1 MKQPALTLYT
11 ADGWLNIDAIAK
23 LDAWLFVIVG
33 ARQVGKTY
41 GTLKHFLSNDLYT
54 LYLRR
59 SREELEAVS
68 SSEDLNPWVP
78 LQKEGYNVDFRS
90 ISKNI
95 WEFGDVAKDAE
106 TVKIVN
112 KRGVAMSMYYIAKMR
127 GFNGSRFSDMVLDE
141 FIPESVVRR
150 LKNEGDTVL
159 NLYTTVNGNREL
171 EGKPPLRFWLLA
183 NAFNL
188 SDPILEAYKLPE
200 EFEKLERSGREW
212 KLLEGGVFICLPHSE
227 KIVKRRAETAQ
238 NSYLRKRGA
247 GGKFLAMSLE
257 NSFSYNKSEL
267 IRSKSLK
274 GWRPLAKL
282 GDVYAYENGSAIYCC
297 KSPHNSRI
305 AYDNTPEQAIQCGL
319 RFPEFRLMYN
329 NGYISFDSAVT
340 LQAFK
345 NFFGISD

>member
-1 MKQPALTLYT
+1 MKQDINLYT
-11 ADGWLNIDAIAK
+11 ADGWLNIDEIAT
-23 LDAWLFVIVG
+23 LPAWLFVIVG

-41 GTLKHFLSNDLYT
+41 GTLKHFLTSNLYT

-68 SSEDLNPWVP
+68 SSDDLNPWVP
-78 LQKEGYNVDFRS
+78 LRAEGFNVDFAP

-95 WEFGDVAKDAE
+95 WQFGDVDEDAE
-106 TVKIVN
+106 TVKIKN
-112 KRGVAMSMYYIAKMR
+112 KRGIAMSMYYIAKMR

-188 SDPILEAYKLPE
+188 SDPILEAYGLSS

-212 KLLEGGVFICLPHSE
+212 KLLDGGVFICLPHSE
-227 KIVKRRAETAQ
+227 KIVKRRSETAQ
-238 NSYLRKRGA
+238 NAYLRKRGA
-247 GGKFLAMSLE
+247 GGAFLAMSLN
-257 NSFSYNKSEL
+257 NSFVYNKSEL
-267 IRSKSLK
+267 IRPKSLR
-274 GWRPLAKL
+274 GWKPLAKL
-282 GDVYAYENGSAIYCC
+282 GDVYAYENGEVIYCC
-297 KSPHNSRI
+297 KSPHNARI
-305 AYDNTPEQAIQCGL
+305 AYDNTPEQAIKCGL
-319 RFPEFRLMYN
+319 QYPEFRMMYS
-329 NGYISFDSAVT
+329 NGYVSFDSAVT
-340 LQAFK
+340 MKAFK
-345 NFFGISD
+345 DFFGITD